1 MNGYVGVLD
10 LNDIDKT
17 YVKKR
22 KFEGP
27 IRTEQAQEEYILN
40 KRDSDRILYGLNADN
55 EKRPSRLVPR
65 LDQETGIEEL
75 GIEDPDKILRLN

>member
-55 EKRPSRLVPR
+55 EKRPSRFPPV
-65 LDQETGIEEL
+65 DQETGIEEL
-75 GIEDPDKILRLN
+75 GIEDSDKILRLN